1 MSAASEKPGS
11 SEPTTAASETTTAG
25 SETTTAG
32 SQTTTAGSPPRKER
46 ASRRD
51 QARTLAWVLLAV
63 IITVFAVL
71 NTGEVTVD
79 WIVGS
84 GRAPLIIVIA
94 LSLLVGIIL
103 TYLADRRSGKR
114 R

>member
-1 MSAASEKPGS
+1 MSAASEKPDS
-11 SEPTTAASETTTAG
+11 SEPTTAGSEPTTAS
-25 SETTTAG
+25 SEPTTASG
-32 SQTTTAGSPPRKER
+32 QPTKER
-46 ASRRD
+46 ASRRE
-51 QARTLAWVLLAV
+51 QARTLAWVLLAI

-84 GRAPLIIVIA
+84 GHAPLIIVIA
-94 LSLLVGIIL
+94 ISLLVGIVL